1 MNYLRIFVLI
11 CAPVVTGSASGQPA
25 LPTQDAKD
33 PLTSLFADVAFAS
46 VTYACT
52 QLVVPENAADASRTI
67 ETAQTRWLEL
77 AQKAAVT
84 NASATF
90 LHARV
95 PTGTGV
101 NADGPMNA
109 QLCAVVAKGTS
120 IAGMTIV
127 ELGTRRGA
135 AGFCANQLQV
145 EPCLAAAAA
154 AAGYGLAK
162 PWAWLPVYARWPA
175 SLGAPKTASDVLAQL
190 AAMPIEIRSMAK
202 GQGTQKTFSQ
212 GLQPLAV
219 CQADCAA
226 ASSQTTDPPSG
237 PGIGWFIPAEVST
250 NKPDS

>member
-1 MNYLRIFVLI
+1 MNHLRIFVLT
-11 CAPVVTGSASGQPA
+11 CATFVVGSATGQPA
-25 LPTQDAKD
+25 PPTQDPKN
-33 PLTSLFADVAFAS
+33 PLTSVFADVAFAS

-52 QLVVPENAADASRTI
+52 QIVVPENAADASRTI
-67 ETAQTRWLEL
+67 ETARTRWLEL
-77 AQKAAVT
+77 AQKAGVT

-95 PTGTGV
+95 PTGTGMD
-101 NADGPMNA
+101 ADGPMNA

-120 IAGMTIV
+120 VAGMAIV
-127 ELGTRRGA
+127 EVGTRRGA

-162 PWAWLPVYARWPA
+162 PWAWLPVYARWPT

-190 AAMPIEIRSMAK
+190 AAMPIEIRSVTK
-202 GQGTQKTFSQ
+202 EQGTQKTFSQ

-219 CQADCAA
+219 CQGDCAA
-226 ASSQTTDPPSG
+226 ASNQITDAPSG
-237 PGIGWFIPAEVST
+237 PGIGWFIPAKVPT
-250 NKPDS
+250 N